1 MRLILFIIG
10 MLSLSALNAQVLTVD
25 PTTTAAV
32 GTSAALENNSFR
44 DIKSKQDL
52 INTATTTTA
61 ATVEFLNQW
70 HDRLYRGLK
79 TVSGNVTNGYQV
91 YRSGEKILKILE
103 LQREILELGRENPMA
118 LAWAVEIEKNMVKKA
133 VEMYAQI
140 QTVILKM
147 NDDKVLMDAGE
158 RIQLMNIV
166 LRDLQIMEGMLY
178 YARRKVK
185 WVISQGLINAINPF
199 AQYVNRDAAL
209 VREILGKFRF

>member
-1 MRLILFIIG
+1 MRIFLILVG
-10 MLSLSALNAQVLTVD
+10 MVIFNGVNAQILTID
-25 PTTTAAV
+25 PTTTAAI
-32 GTSAALENNSFR
+32 GTSAALENNSFK

-52 INTATTTTA
+52 INTATSTTA
-61 ATVEFLNQW
+61 ATVQFLNQW

-79 TVSGNVTNGYQV
+79 TVSANVTNGYQV
-91 YRSGEKILKILE
+91 YRSGEKILNIL
-103 LQREILELGRENPMA
+103 QIQKEILELGKENPLA

-140 QTVILKM
+140 QSVILKM
-147 NDDKVLMDAGE
+147 DDDKVLMDAGE

-185 WVISQGLINAINPF
+185 WVISQGLINAINPY

-209 VREILGKFRF
+209 VREILGKFKF